1 MLLRIQ
7 PEVGTWY
14 ENTEQETLF
23 EVVTLDEEEGTLAI
37 QYFDGELEEMDIE
50 TFWQLRLRTVD
61 QPEDWS
67 GPYEVDQ
74 EDRDDHDYSQLA
86 AVEADQDLPFDDFES
101 KGVRI
106 YDDY

>member
-1 MLLRIQ
+1 M
-7 PEVGTWY
+7 
-14 ENTEQETLF
+14 
-23 EVVTLDEEEGTLAI
+23 
-37 QYFDGELEEMDIE
+37 
-50 TFWQLRLRTVD
+50 D
-61 QPEDWS
+61 QPEDWG

-86 AVEADQDLPFDDFES
+86 AAESDQYLPFDDFES